1 MVINENIKYLFIII
15 FEIKIILD
23 SYIIINKMNNKS
35 EKKLKLIYL
44 KIMTKW
50 NDI

>member
-1 MVINENIKYLFIII
+1 MVINEKNKCSFIII
-15 FEIKIILD
+15 FEKNIILD

>member
-35 EKKLKLIYL
+35 EKS
-44 KIMTKW
+44 
-50 NDI
+50 

>member
-1 MVINENIKYLFIII
+1 MLINENIKYLFIII

-35 EKKLKLIYL
+35 EKLKS
-44 KIMTKW
+44 
-50 NDI
+50 

>member
-35 EKKLKLIYL
+35 EKLKS
-44 KIMTKW
+44 
-50 NDI
+50 